1 MTDLYQ
7 PNPAVAAA
15 RAILLSQRRHRN
27 TKEGKPLTVREAA
40 DRFSASKSA
49 VGRHLKSMKLYG
61 KPDFSDNSRGRPRN
75 LDEAEERAV
84 IAYIVWLERAG
95 FPCNQ
100 LLIEEAANDLRAS
113 RTPPAGPVGDG
124 WYRRF
129 LRDNPQLQ
137 KKKLV
142 RAFDRE
148 RAGFE
153 AGDIEDLQQFYTDL
167 GVAVRNRD
175 IEASQMF
182 NADECGIRIGA
193 LRERLEVI
201 IVKKMLNAKHDV
213 VSFTNRESTTML
225 GCANAAGC
233 EYSLDF
239 CPYSD
244 ISLVMIPPLMVFKT
258 WPTESWDVNALD
270 EGIRFARSESGF
282 SNAEISMDWIRHFN
296 RNSFECTAKAQSR
309 GITFTDWFG
318 CDEYMRDIDMPDFIW
333 HQPYFE
339 RPEKERIWRFLV
351 IDGFTGKTS
360 LELMDYCVR
369 FDIEIFILP
378 PHSTHHTQPL
388 DVGVFQLLKNSH
400 QKRLRH
406 HIRQGYLNFKRSD
419 FVSKLSEIIKE
430 GFSVHNIM
438 NGFEKSGIFPVN
450 GAAVIH
456 KVREKKKS
464 LLAVTNPALP
474 SLLPKEA
481 RFKDAREV
489 TRHLKRNYRDGF
501 SSPTRHSFGV
511 LEDVVCEAVVLNSFA
526 EEHIKTRLDR
536 IASVNNKRN
545 KRKKVMPSGLY
556 INSVTVK
563 QVRESLNASTKN
575 EQQEELRRQCRSLKQ
590 LQKEEDNRLREEYE
604 KSYKYDIN
612 NNGKPVHISFSR
624 WKKWKQLDIVDEI
637 LVIPPPSREA
647 SPTPQEG
654 FFYDTSGSAQQK
666 RFHERLRDASAA
678 GFYRSP
684 LQDMPALPSSDGVEI
699 MLGNSQRDPV
709 RDSLT
714 FGDSDD
720 SEIDEEGPDFVDLSQ
735 DIEEPELPPLP
746 APLPS
751 FETNFS
757 STYHR
762 IMNTLHPQRHTQ

>member
-225 GCANAAGC
+225 GCANAAG
-233 EYSLDF
+233 F
-239 CPYSD
+239 
-244 ISLVMIPPLMVFKT
+244 MIPPLMVFKT

-333 HQPYFE
+333 HQP
-339 RPEKERIWRFLV
+339 
-351 IDGFTGKTS
+351 
-360 LELMDYCVR
+360 
-369 FDIEIFILP
+369 
-378 PHSTHHTQPL
+378 
-388 DVGVFQLLKNSH
+388 
-400 QKRLRH
+400 
-406 HIRQGYLNFKRSD
+406 
-419 FVSKLSEIIKE
+419 
-430 GFSVHNIM
+430 
-438 NGFEKSGIFPVN
+438 
-450 GAAVIH
+450 
-456 KVREKKKS
+456 EKKKS

-746 APLPS
+746 DPLPS

-762 IMNTLHPQRHTQ
+762 IMNTLHPQWHTQ

>member
-282 SNAEISMDWIRHFN
+282 GDS
-296 RNSFECTAKAQSR
+296 
-309 GITFTDWFG
+309 
-318 CDEYMRDIDMPDFIW
+318 
-333 HQPYFE
+333 
-339 RPEKERIWRFLV
+339 
-351 IDGFTGKTS
+351 S
-360 LELMDYCVR
+360 L
-369 FDIEIFILP
+369 
-378 PHSTHHTQPL
+378 ST
-388 DVGVFQLLKNSH
+388 
-400 QKRLRH
+400 
-406 HIRQGYLNFKRSD
+406 
-419 FVSKLSEIIKE
+419 
-430 GFSVHNIM
+430 
-438 NGFEKSGIFPVN
+438 
-450 GAAVIH
+450 
-456 KVREKKKS
+456 
-464 LLAVTNPALP
+464 ALP
-474 SLLPKEA
+474 ARPPWSSWIIVFASISRSSFFLPIQ
-481 RFKDAREV
+481 
-489 TRHLKRNYRDGF
+489 
-501 SSPTRHSFGV
+501 
-511 LEDVVCEAVVLNSFA
+511 
-526 EEHIKTRLDR
+526 HIIHNL
-536 IASVNNKRN
+536 
-545 KRKKVMPSGLY
+545 
-556 INSVTVK
+556 
-563 QVRESLNASTKN
+563 
-575 EQQEELRRQCRSLKQ
+575 
-590 LQKEEDNRLREEYE
+590 
-604 KSYKYDIN
+604 
-612 NNGKPVHISFSR
+612 
-624 WKKWKQLDIVDEI
+624 
-637 LVIPPPSREA
+637 
-647 SPTPQEG
+647 
-654 FFYDTSGSAQQK
+654 
-666 RFHERLRDASAA
+666 
-678 GFYRSP
+678 
-684 LQDMPALPSSDGVEI
+684 
-699 MLGNSQRDPV
+699 
-709 RDSLT
+709 
-714 FGDSDD
+714 
-720 SEIDEEGPDFVDLSQ
+720 
-735 DIEEPELPPLP
+735 
-746 APLPS
+746 
-751 FETNFS
+751 
-757 STYHR
+757 
-762 IMNTLHPQRHTQ
+762 

>member
-49 VGRHLKSMKLYG
+49 VSRHLKSMKLYG

-225 GCANAAGC
+225 GCANAAG
-233 EYSLDF
+233 F
-239 CPYSD
+239 
-244 ISLVMIPPLMVFKT
+244 MIPPLMVFKT

-282 SNAEISMDWIRHFN
+282 SNAEISMDWIH
-296 RNSFECTAKAQSR
+296 
-309 GITFTDWFG
+309 
-318 CDEYMRDIDMPDFIW
+318 
-333 HQPYFE
+333 
-339 RPEKERIWRFLV
+339 
-351 IDGFTGKTS
+351 
-360 LELMDYCVR
+360 
-369 FDIEIFILP
+369 
-378 PHSTHHTQPL
+378 
-388 DVGVFQLLKNSH
+388 
-400 QKRLRH
+400 
-406 HIRQGYLNFKRSD
+406 
-419 FVSKLSEIIKE
+419 
-430 GFSVHNIM
+430 
-438 NGFEKSGIFPVN
+438 
-450 GAAVIH
+450 
-456 KVREKKKS
+456 
-464 LLAVTNPALP
+464 
-474 SLLPKEA
+474 
-481 RFKDAREV
+481 AREV

-545 KRKKVMPSGLY
+545 KRKKVMLSGLY

>member
-1 MTDLYQ
+1 MDGTGGFF
-7 PNPAVAAA
+7 
-15 RAILLSQRRHRN
+15 AIIRSCRR
-27 TKEGKPLTVREAA
+27 
-40 DRFSASKSA
+40 
-49 VGRHLKSMKLYG
+49 
-61 KPDFSDNSRGRPRN
+61 
-75 LDEAEERAV
+75 
-84 IAYIVWLERAG
+84 
-95 FPCNQ
+95 
-100 LLIEEAANDLRAS
+100 
-113 RTPPAGPVGDG
+113 RT
-124 WYRRF
+124 
-129 LRDNPQLQ
+129 
-137 KKKLV
+137 
-142 RAFDRE
+142 
-148 RAGFE
+148 
-153 AGDIEDLQQFYTDL
+153 
-167 GVAVRNRD
+167 VRNRD

-388 DVGVFQLLKNSH
+388 DVGVFQLLKSSH

-511 LEDVVCEAVVLNSFA
+511 LEDVVFEAVVLNSFA

-746 APLPS
+746 DPLPS

>member
-7 PNPAVAAA
+7 LNPAVAAA

-167 GVAVRNRD
+167 GVAVKNRD

-213 VSFTNRESTTML
+213 ISFTNRESTTML

-233 EYSLDF
+233 KYSLDF
-239 CPYSD
+239 CVYSD
-244 ISLVMIPPLMVFKT
+244 IFLVMIPPLMVFKT
-258 WPTESWDVNALD
+258 WPTESWDVDDLD

-309 GITFTDWFG
+309 GVTFTDWFG

-360 LELMDYCVR
+360 LELMDYCIR

-388 DVGVFQLLKNSH
+388 DVGVFQLLKYSH
-400 QKRLRH
+400 QKHLRR
-406 HIRQGYLNFKRSD
+406 HIREGYLNFKRSD

-450 GAAVIH
+450 GAAVIR

-464 LLAVTNPALP
+464 LLAITNPALP

-489 TRHLKRNYRDGF
+489 ARHLKRNYRDGF

-536 IASVNNKRN
+536 IASVNNKRK

-563 QVRESLNASTKN
+563 QVQESLNASTKK
-575 EQQEELRRQCRSLKQ
+575 EQEEELCRQRRSLKQ

-612 NNGKPVHISFSR
+612 NNGKPVHISFPR

-637 LVIPPPSREA
+637 LVIPPPSRGA

-684 LQDMPALPSSDGVEI
+684 LQDMPALPSSDSVEV
-699 MLGNSQRDPV
+699 MLGNSQRDPA

-720 SEIDEEGPDFVDLSQ
+720 SEIDEESPDFVDLSQ
-735 DIEEPELPPLP
+735 DIEELELPPLP

-751 FETNFS
+751 FEADFS

-762 IMNTLHPQRHTQ
+762 IMNTLHTQRHTQ

>member
-1 MTDLYQ
+1 MTNLYQ
-7 PNPAVAAA
+7 LNPAVAAA
-15 RAILLSQRRHRN
+15 RAILLSQRRHRK

-84 IAYIVWLERAG
+84 IVYIVWLERAG

-153 AGDIEDLQQFYTDL
+153 AGDLEDLQQFYTDL
-167 GVAVRNRD
+167 GVAVKNRD

-225 GCANAAGC
+225 GCANAAG
-233 EYSLDF
+233 Y
-239 CPYSD
+239 
-244 ISLVMIPPLMVFKT
+244 
-258 WPTESWDVNALD
+258 
-270 EGIRFARSESGF
+270 
-282 SNAEISMDWIRHFN
+282 
-296 RNSFECTAKAQSR
+296 
-309 GITFTDWFG
+309 
-318 CDEYMRDIDMPDFIW
+318 
-333 HQPYFE
+333 
-339 RPEKERIWRFLV
+339 
-351 IDGFTGKTS
+351 
-360 LELMDYCVR
+360 
-369 FDIEIFILP
+369 
-378 PHSTHHTQPL
+378 
-388 DVGVFQLLKNSH
+388 VGVFQLLKNSH
-400 QKRLRH
+400 QKRLRR
-406 HIRQGYLNFKRSD
+406 HIREGYLNFKRSD
-419 FVSKLSEIIKE
+419 FVRNLSEIIKE

-464 LLAVTNPALP
+464 LLAITNPALP

-489 TRHLKRNYRDGF
+489 ARHLKRNYRDGF

-526 EEHIKTRLDR
+526 EEHIKTRLDH
-536 IASVNNKRN
+536 IASVNNKRK

-563 QVRESLNASTKN
+563 QVRESLIASTKK
-575 EQQEELRRQCRSLKQ
+575 EQEEELCRQRRRLKQ
-590 LQKEEDNRLREEYE
+590 LQKEEDNRLREGYE

-612 NNGKPVHISFSR
+612 NNGKPIHISFPR

-637 LVIPPPSREA
+637 LVIPPPSRGA

-654 FFYDTSGSAQQK
+654 FFYDTTGSAQQK

-684 LQDMPALPSSDGVEI
+684 LQDMPALPSSDSVEV
-699 MLGNSQRDPV
+699 MLGNSQRDPA

-720 SEIDEEGPDFVDLSQ
+720 SEIDEESPDFVDLSQ

-751 FETNFS
+751 FEQTCVYRYPPKS
-757 STYHR
+757 WPLYRYPDKWEKLSGYR
-762 IMNTLHPQRHTQ
+762 YIQVDIHTAT

>member
-167 GVAVRNRD
+167 GVAVKNRD

-233 EYSLDF
+233 
-239 CPYSD
+239 
-244 ISLVMIPPLMVFKT
+244 
-258 WPTESWDVNALD
+258 
-270 EGIRFARSESGF
+270 
-282 SNAEISMDWIRHFN
+282 
-296 RNSFECTAKAQSR
+296 
-309 GITFTDWFG
+309 
-318 CDEYMRDIDMPDFIW
+318 
-333 HQPYFE
+333 
-339 RPEKERIWRFLV
+339 
-351 IDGFTGKTS
+351 
-360 LELMDYCVR
+360 
-369 FDIEIFILP
+369 
-378 PHSTHHTQPL
+378 
-388 DVGVFQLLKNSH
+388 
-400 QKRLRH
+400 
-406 HIRQGYLNFKRSD
+406 YLNFKRSD

-489 TRHLKRNYRDGF
+489 ARHLKRNYRDGF

-556 INSVTVK
+556 INSITVK
-563 QVRESLNASTKN
+563 QVRESLNASTKK

-699 MLGNSQRDPV
+699 MLGDSQRDPV

>member
-225 GCANAAGC
+225 GCANAAG
-233 EYSLDF
+233 F
-239 CPYSD
+239 
-244 ISLVMIPPLMVFKT
+244 MIPPLMVFKT

-318 CDEYMRDIDMPDFIW
+318 
-333 HQPYFE
+333 
-339 RPEKERIWRFLV
+339 
-351 IDGFTGKTS
+351 S
-360 LELMDYCVR
+360 
-369 FDIEIFILP
+369 
-378 PHSTHHTQPL
+378 
-388 DVGVFQLLKNSH
+388 VF
-400 QKRLRH
+400 
-406 HIRQGYLNFKRSD
+406 
-419 FVSKLSEIIKE
+419 
-430 GFSVHNIM
+430 
-438 NGFEKSGIFPVN
+438 
-450 GAAVIH
+450 
-456 KVREKKKS
+456 
-464 LLAVTNPALP
+464 
-474 SLLPKEA
+474 
-481 RFKDAREV
+481 
-489 TRHLKRNYRDGF
+489 
-501 SSPTRHSFGV
+501 
-511 LEDVVCEAVVLNSFA
+511 
-526 EEHIKTRLDR
+526 
-536 IASVNNKRN
+536 
-545 KRKKVMPSGLY
+545 
-556 INSVTVK
+556 
-563 QVRESLNASTKN
+563 
-575 EQQEELRRQCRSLKQ
+575 
-590 LQKEEDNRLREEYE
+590 
-604 KSYKYDIN
+604 
-612 NNGKPVHISFSR
+612 
-624 WKKWKQLDIVDEI
+624 
-637 LVIPPPSREA
+637 
-647 SPTPQEG
+647 
-654 FFYDTSGSAQQK
+654 
-666 RFHERLRDASAA
+666 
-678 GFYRSP
+678 
-684 LQDMPALPSSDGVEI
+684 
-699 MLGNSQRDPV
+699 
-709 RDSLT
+709 
-714 FGDSDD
+714 
-720 SEIDEEGPDFVDLSQ
+720 
-735 DIEEPELPPLP
+735 
-746 APLPS
+746 
-751 FETNFS
+751 
-757 STYHR
+757 
-762 IMNTLHPQRHTQ
+762 